1 MNTFDELWTMLR
13 EETGGENPGDETPVV
28 PRQQT
33 DSDVTT
39 GEPIEYAAQTLE
51 PAETTTGEEANHAAF
66 PTATEDMAAAE
77 TELQESD
84 LPLVSPLDDR
94 AYSHLADIQKF
105 ASWCFGEDG
114 ERRLKCAI
122 DLFSSEYTGH
132 DDEIE
137 RAIEKLPR
145 EEVFVLTNWLS
156 THFSDLW
163 DRQIEDDISNGL
175 LDELA
180 AEALAEHRAGKSLP
194 LPTDE
199 E

>member
-1 MNTFDELWTMLR
+1 MST
-13 EETGGENPGDETPVV
+13 V
-28 PRQQT
+28 Q
-33 DSDVTT
+33 
-39 GEPIEYAAQTLE
+39 
-51 PAETTTGEEANHAAF
+51 
-66 PTATEDMAAAE
+66 
-77 TELQESD
+77 
-84 LPLVSPLDDR
+84 
-94 AYSHLADIQKF
+94 
-105 ASWCFGEDG
+105 
-114 ERRLKCAI
+114 
-122 DLFSSEYTGH
+122 
-132 DDEIE
+132 EIE

-180 AEALAEHRAGKSLP
+180 AEALAEHHAGKSLP

>member
-1 MNTFDELWTMLR
+1 MST
-13 EETGGENPGDETPVV
+13 V
-28 PRQQT
+28 Q
-33 DSDVTT
+33 
-39 GEPIEYAAQTLE
+39 
-51 PAETTTGEEANHAAF
+51 
-66 PTATEDMAAAE
+66 
-77 TELQESD
+77 
-84 LPLVSPLDDR
+84 
-94 AYSHLADIQKF
+94 
-105 ASWCFGEDG
+105 
-114 ERRLKCAI
+114 
-122 DLFSSEYTGH
+122 
-132 DDEIE
+132 EIE